1 MPTTTPI
8 ILYSAPQSLYAGR
21 ARSYLIKSALPYEE
35 HTSAQPYYFEE
46 IVPKAGGRASWPT
59 IELPD
64 GTVIRDSV
72 AIVDHFEA
80 ARGHPSRPPGPRQ
93 QIVSL
98 LFDVIGAEGLLRPS
112 MHYRWN
118 FDDVQLGFLRYHFG
132 TAAGGDYDRAEATMH
147 RIRTTVNPDWG
158 LTDATIP
165 LIERLY
171 LGFLEKF
178 DTHLANHPHL
188 LGGLPCVGDFGL
200 AAPLYGHLGRDP
212 VPLRLMQTQAPW
224 VLRWVERMN
233 KPEPDT
239 SEYQPLGNTLSCRTT
254 RYRRPSSTCLHTS
267 RSTSSPR
274 PSPRMTPST
283 HGWTLTTFRSAANAS
298 AMQGMPRS
306 RWKPRRSTS
315 KPQPFRFYLLAR
327 VHDAV
332 AALPAVEQQAARSLL
347 AACGMGDIL
356 DLRLNRRIGR
366 ANNLEVWLD

>member
-1 MPTTTPI
+1 MPTATPI

-21 ARSYLIKSALPYEE
+21 ARSYFIKSALPYEE
-35 HTSAQPYYFEE
+35 HTTAQPRFRDE
-46 IVPKAGGRASWPT
+46 IVPKAGGRASWPM

-80 ARGHPSRPPGPRQ
+80 ERGHPSRPPGPRQ

-98 LFDVIGAEGLLRPS
+98 LFDVIGAEGLLRPA
-112 MHYRWN
+112 MHYRWS
-118 FDDVQLGFLRYHFG
+118 FDDVQLGFLRFHFG
-132 TAAGGDYDRAEATMH
+132 TAAGGNYDRAEANMH
-147 RIRTTVNPDWG
+147 HIRTTVNPDWG
-158 LTDATIP
+158 ISDATIP

-171 LGFLEKF
+171 LGFLERF
-178 DTHLANHPHL
+178 DAHLANHPHL

-239 SEYQPLGNTLSCRTT
+239 SEYQPLAHAFLPNDEIPETLVDLLAHVALDFVPETIATHEAINAWLDSHDVATGSECKRYAGDASFAVEGTT
-254 RYRRPSSTCLHTS
+254 IHVK
-267 RSTSSPR
+267 
-274 PSPRMTPST
+274 
-283 HGWTLTTFRSAANAS
+283 A
-298 AMQGMPRS
+298 
-306 RWKPRRSTS
+306 
-315 KPQPFRFYLLAR
+315 QPFRFYLLAR
-327 VHDAV
+327 VQDAV
-332 AALPAVEQQAARSLL
+332 AALPTTKKQAARSLL
-347 AACGMGDIL
+347 TKCGMGDVL
-356 DLRLNRRIGR
+356 DLRLSRRIGR